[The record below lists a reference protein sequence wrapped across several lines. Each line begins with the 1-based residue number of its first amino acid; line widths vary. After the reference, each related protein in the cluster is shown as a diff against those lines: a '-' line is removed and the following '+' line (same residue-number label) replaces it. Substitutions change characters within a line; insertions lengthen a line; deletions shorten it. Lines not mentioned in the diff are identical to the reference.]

1 MEQVTRHSLLLNK
14 DMKNK
19 DNKTL
24 GKSFFELSKLDHLEF
39 LFHLPN
45 KKNVVLD
52 FGCGNG
58 AFHKKFHSKKIK
70 LIKMYDKN
78 KMLKSQI
85 NKKYKKNSFIKWT
98 SRLTVD

>member
-1 MEQVTRHSLLLNK
+1 
-14 DMKNK
+14 MKNK
-19 DNKTL
+19 GNKPIQ
-24 GKSFFELSKLDHLEF
+24 KSFFEISKLNYLEF
-39 LFHLPN
+39 LSYLPN

-58 AFHKKFHSKKIK
+58 IFEKKFSSKKIK

-85 NKKYKKNSFIKWT
+85 KKKY
-98 SRLTVD
+98 